1 MNKEETITAL
11 LEHLEALQ
19 LEYAI
24 TDDKTKKQNIDL
36 EIYNVKREI
45 KSYE

>member
-1 MNKEETITAL
+1 MSKEAEITAL
-11 LEHLEALQ
+11 YEHLEALQ

-24 TDDKTKKQNIDL
+24 TDDKRIKANLDL
-36 EIYNVKREI
+36 EISNVKKEI